1 MNHEIKL
8 TRKERFQGVL
18 IAVIGLTLWIL
29 TIGSLLELG
38 ANN

>member
-8 TRKERFQGVL
+8 TKRERFQGVL
-18 IAVIGLTLWIL
+18 IAVIGLTLWVL

-38 ANN
+38 SH